1 MSPSAIHVY
10 KLYMFK
16 RGDMPKRAHVDL
28 DLPEWVID
36 SGDNHVMIRINDD
49 HGIDQY
55 VKELIDKYCDIPM
68 PYLVVK
74 EEGKDGE
81 NPHYH
86 LCFATSTT
94 MPTLRQALRRRLT
107 GNEAYSLKQ
116 CKELPKQFLYL
127 CKGEGTGEDDKPNI
141 VHKSEHFTDERIEEL
156 HAMYWR
162 NNDAITSSQKKS
174 KLAENAGRDILMMC
188 QQRGYTDQNKAEIF
202 DICIAYYRKRAKYLR
217 PTYLRDLVCQTAVYL
232 SPGGPAEL
240 DLKVFC
246 ISSNLN

>member
-1 MSPSAIHVY
+1 
-10 KLYMFK
+10 
-16 RGDMPKRAHVDL
+16 MPKRAHVDL
-28 DLPEWVID
+28 ELPDWVID
-36 SGDNHVMIRINDD
+36 DGEHHVLIRINDD
-49 HGIDQY
+49 DDIDQY
-55 VKELIDKYCDIPM
+55 VKELIDRYCDIPM

-74 EEGKDGE
+74 EEGKECD

-86 LCFATSTT
+86 LCFATSKT
-94 MPTLRQALRRRLT
+94 MPALRKALQRRCA

-127 CKGEGTGEDDKPNI
+127 CKGEGTGETDAPN
-141 VHKSEHFTDERIEEL
+141 VVCKSDHFTDERIQEL

-188 QQRGYTDQNKAEIF
+188 QQRGYTDQDKSAIF
-202 DICIAYYRKRAKYLR
+202 DVCIAYYRKRAKYLR

-246 ISSNLN
+246 TSSNLN